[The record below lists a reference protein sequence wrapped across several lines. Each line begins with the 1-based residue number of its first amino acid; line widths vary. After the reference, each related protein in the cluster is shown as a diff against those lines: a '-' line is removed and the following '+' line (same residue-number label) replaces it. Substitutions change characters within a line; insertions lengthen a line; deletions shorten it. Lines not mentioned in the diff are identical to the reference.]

1 MQVASIDW
9 TMASEEPASDEPG
22 VVVVEFSVSDPQYP
36 FVGLSAAEDCHVSL
50 ERMLPRGEGKYAEF
64 FSVLGADPESVLE
77 LAEAN
82 DLVEPKLLDRYDDG
96 GLFEFTVEGFC
107 PARALA
113 QRGTIPRTV
122 ESEHGDGTIVVEIP
136 AGEHVNEVID
146 GFLEDHPSVELVAKR
161 TTERLSPLFTQ
172 EELQQAIGE
181 RLTPRQQEVLTTAF
195 ELGYYEPTG
204 GASGE
209 DVADELDISP
219 PTVSQHLQ
227 AAERKLVS
235 ILLETELHGGPQASA

>member
-1 MQVASIDW
+1 M
-9 TMASEEPASDEPG
+9 ASDEPAPGDSG
-22 VVVVEFSVSDPQYP
+22 VVVVEFSVSDSRYP
-36 FVGLSAAEDCHVSL
+36 FVGLSAAEDCAVSL
-50 ERMLPRGEGKYAEF
+50 ERMLPRGGDKYAEF
-64 FSVLGADPESVLE
+64 FSVIGAEPDQVLE

-82 DLVEPKLLDRYDDG
+82 ELVEPTLIDRYENG

-113 QRGTIPRTV
+113 ERGAIPRTV
-122 ESEHGDGTIVVEIP
+122 ESDGGEGSIVVEIP
-136 AGEHVNEVID
+136 SRERVNEIIE
-146 GFLEDHPSVELVAKR
+146 GFLADHPSVELEAKR
-161 TTERLSPLFTQ
+161 TTERFSPLFTQ
-172 EELQQAIGE
+172 AELQQAIGE

-195 ELGYYEPTG
+195 DLGYYEPTG
-204 GASGE
+204 AASGE

-235 ILLETELHGGPQASA
+235 ILLETELHGGAQTSG